1 MDLFATALP
10 ALSEAFGMILQP
22 AVLGYLIL
30 GVCMGLCIGVFPGL
44 GGIAG
49 LSLLLPFMFGMEPL
63 YGLALMVGMVAV
75 VPTSDTFASV
85 LMGIPGS
92 SASQATV
99 LDGFPLA
106 KKGQAAR
113 ALSAAFASSLFG
125 GLLGAAFL
133 TFFILAARPIVL
145 AFQTPELL
153 MVTIFGLSMVG
164 ILAGRVAIKGIAAAC
179 LGLLIGTIGE
189 GRSSGELRMIPNSW
203 MRGDSEMWSGWL
215 PEGLATRL
223 NAFTSDLQFELFQ
236 YLGDGFKLVIVG
248 LAIFAIPEI
257 VALLRQDKAIS
268 DRQVLGG
275 GWMTG
280 VRDWASNIWLSVR
293 CSLIGVAVGV
303 IPGLG
308 GSVVDW
314 IAYGHAVQTSKD
326 KSQFGSGDIRGVIGP
341 ESSNNAKEGG
351 GLVPTL
357 LFGIPGSG
365 SMAIFISGI
374 ALLGTGQIEV
384 GPSMINNNLNFTY
397 AIVWLLAL
405 ANVVGTL
412 ICIAA
417 SGGIARLTN
426 IRFALLAPFLFMI
439 ITFAAFQS
447 RQEIWDLVAL
457 FGIGLLGILLRRFD
471 WSRPAFL
478 IGFVLAAPAE
488 RYTNQAYQLASSR
501 FRQGMEE
508 GLSYVFSPIVIVL
521 IIITLLSVVVGLRQA
536 KNIQAEGAVQTGGKR
551 APLIFLLVIT
561 GYVALAYWN
570 AASIPDFA
578 RADRVF
584 PVFVATIALIGCAV
598 LLVQMRLKPETD
610 PLFADRETED
620 REANSYGLWATLAW
634 FGGLLV
640 ATSLVGFILAL
651 AGFLFLFIRF
661 RSGQSLTFSLLYT
674 AAGIA
679 FICAMAASLNRD
691 FPPGLLQGYLDLP
704 WPFT

>member
-1 MDLFATALP
+1 MDLFATAMP
-10 ALSEAFGMILQP
+10 ALGEAFGMILNP
-22 AVLGYLIL
+22 IVLGYLVL
-30 GVCMGLCIGVFPGL
+30 GVVMGLCIGVFPGL

-99 LDGFPLA
+99 LDGFPMA

-113 ALSAAFASSLFG
+113 ALSAAFSSSLFG
-125 GLLGAAFL
+125 GLLGATFL

-164 ILAGRVAIKGIAAAC
+164 ILAGRVAIKGIVAAC
-179 LGLLIGTIGE
+179 LGLLVGTIGE
-189 GRSSGELRMIPNSW
+189 GAASGELRMSTYDMP
-203 MRGDSEMWSGWL
+203 
-215 PEGLATRL
+215 
-223 NAFTSDLQFELFQ
+223 
-236 YLGDGFKLVIVG
+236 YLVDGFKLVIVG
-248 LAIFAIPEI
+248 LAIFAVPEI
-257 VALLRQDKAIS
+257 IALLRQDKAIA

-275 GWMTG
+275 GWLTG
-280 VRDWASNIWLSVR
+280 VRDWWANKWLSVR
-293 CSLIGVAVGV
+293 CSLIGVVVGV

-314 IAYGHAVQTSKD
+314 IAYGHTVQTAKD
-326 KSQFGSGDIRGVIGP
+326 KSQFGSGDVRGVIGP

-365 SMAIFISGI
+365 SMAIFISGV

-397 AIVWLLAL
+397 AIVWLLAF

-417 SGGIARLTN
+417 AGGIARLTN

-439 ITFAAFQS
+439 ISFAAFQS
-447 RQEIWDLVAL
+447 RQSIWDLVAL
-457 FGIGLLGILLRRFD
+457 FGIGLFGIMMRRFD

-478 IGFVLAAPAE
+478 IGFVLSAPAE
-488 RYTNQAYQLASSR
+488 RYTNQAFQIASSR
-501 FRQGMEE
+501 FRRSVEE
-508 GLSYVFSPIVIVL
+508 GLDYIFSPIVIVL
-521 IIITLLSVVVGLRQA
+521 IVLTVASVVVGLWQA
-536 KNIQAEGAVQTGGKR
+536 KNIQAEGNVNSGGKR
-551 APLIFLLVIT
+551 APLLFLLAVT
-561 GYVALAYWN
+561 AYIAISYYD
-570 AASIPDFA
+570 AATIPDYA
-578 RADRVF
+578 RTDRVF
-584 PVFVATIALIGCAV
+584 PVFVATIGLIGCAI
-598 LLVQMRLKPETD
+598 LLIQMRFKPEVD
-610 PLFADRETED
+610 PLFADREAEERD
-620 REANSYGLWATLAW
+620 ENAFGLWPTLAW
-634 FGGLLV
+634 FGGLL
-640 ATSLVGFILAL
+640 ALTALVGFILAL
-651 AGFLFLFIRF
+651 AVFLLMFMRF
-661 RSGQSLTFSLLYT
+661 RAGKPWGYALIYT
-674 AAGIA
+674 GAGIA
-679 FICAMAASLNRD
+679 FICAMAATLNRD
-691 FPPGLLQGYLDLP
+691 FPPGLLQSVVELP
-704 WPFT
+704 WPLT